1 MAEIQNRNADRAY
14 IREIQQDKNSRK
26 KELAEQQ
33 REDIKQIKTFYAE
46 KNKEVDDETSAAIN
60 HIKMEQTDNDQADR
74 QAKVDERR
82 AELEERRFEAEEKA
96 AAKES
101 GVSQASVYNRE
112 GRLANSAEKKSLK
125 SEPQVEKNSN
135 PENDSFYKVQDR
147 GSKLS
152 ESHDGYYIK
161 AYAPEKEKDNIR
173 VSIMNDKA
181 VISGKRKFQDSK
193 SDESKTLSTN
203 NFQTYRE
210 EFKFERP
217 VSTQGMTRERDGDYM
232 RFFIPKLEAVDFED
246 EA

>member
-14 IREIQQDKNSRK
+14 IREIQQDKNTKK
-26 KELAEQQ
+26 KELADQQ

-46 KNKEVDDETSAAIN
+46 KNREIDDESAAAIN
-60 HIKMEQTDNDQADR
+60 HIKTEQTDNDQADR

-96 AAKES
+96 AARQS
-101 GVSQASVYNRE
+101 GVSQSSVYNRE

-125 SEPQVEKNSN
+125 SEPQVEKNTN
-135 PENDSFYKVQDR
+135 PQDDSFYKVQDR

-161 AYAPEKEKDNIR
+161 AYAPPSEKDNIR
-173 VSIMNDKA
+173 VSILNDKA

-193 SDESKTLSTN
+193 SDENKTLSTN

-217 VSTQGMTRERDGDYM
+217 VSTNGMTRERDGDYVSY
-232 RFFIPKLEAVDFED
+232 FIPKLEAVDFED

>member
-14 IREIQQDKNSRK
+14 IREIQQDKNTRK

-46 KNKEVDDETSAAIN
+46 KNREIDDESAAAIN
-60 HIKMEQTDNDQADR
+60 HIKMEQTDNDQAER

-96 AAKES
+96 AARQS
-101 GVSQASVYNRE
+101 GVSQSSVYNRD
-112 GRLANSAEKKSLK
+112 GRLENSAEKKSLK
-125 SEPQVEKNSN
+125 SNPQVEKNSN
-135 PENDSFYKVQDR
+135 PDDDSFYKVQDR

-193 SDESKTLSTN
+193 SDENKTLSTN

-217 VSTQGMTRERDGDYM
+217 VSTEGMTRERDGDYM
-232 RFFIPKLEAVDFED
+232 RYFIPKLEAVDFED

>member
-14 IREIQQDKNSRK
+14 IREIQQDKNARK

-46 KNKEVDDETSAAIN
+46 KNREIDDESAAAIN
-60 HIKMEQTDNDQADR
+60 HIKTEQTDNDQAER

-96 AAKES
+96 AARQS
-101 GVSQASVYNRE
+101 GVSQSSVYNRE
-112 GRLANSAEKKSLK
+112 GRLASSAEKKSLK
-125 SEPQVEKNSN
+125 PEPQVEKNSN

-232 RFFIPKLEAVDFED
+232 RYFIPKLETVDFD
-246 EA
+246 EEA